1 VSHLDDHHDEMLE
14 DFTPFSGDLD
24 DPDGPDLFAE
34 AWLVPF
40 AQDVRFASRGPAP
53 VPSPQLTALFE
64 GGALRSG
71 LSNDKGDL
79 LVTAASNVHGP
90 ATTQVAGLPNW
101 RKETPMP
108 LAFLST
114 LIGKLAGAGTMAKA
128 AIATT
133 TAFATMTVAGA
144 AAGVLPGPVQGTV
157 GGAINAIS
165 PLNVP
170 TGDPAQTVAAA
181 TDIVNN
187 VLASVP
193 TSIPVVPPSIPL
205 SADGTVQTPVG
216 QVSVGGSA
224 NLTTPTIPQIT
235 IPNIPLPTIP
245 DVTPILNNLPVQLPA
260 CVKNLLP
267 TSGALPNPTALV
279 AQIPACIQTVLATA
293 NLPVKVSACV
303 ASVLGT
309 VTGVLNPASIG
320 SLPKLDVS
328 ACVPLD
334 VSKCTSS
341 VLAATGVSTMPF
353 VGDMLKSIFGT
364 WGLGGAGSPTTGFN
378 FFGNF
383 NFNIPGLNAIPAG
396 CVPLDVS
403 KCLTSVTGSL
413 GSLPATGG
421 VPKVDLSACMPTGL
435 TSGIPGV
442 GGGIP
447 GLSGIPFFPFGH

>member
-1 VSHLDDHHDEMLE
+1 MSHLDDHHDEMLE
-14 DFTPFSGDLD
+14 DFNLD
-24 DPDGPDLFAE
+24 DPDGPDLFTE

-53 VPSPQLTALFE
+53 VPSPQLSSLFE

-90 ATTQVAGLPNW
+90 ASTQAAGLPNW
-101 RKETPMP
+101 RKESPMP
-108 LAFLST
+108 LAFLAALFGKIT
-114 LIGKLAGAGTMAKA
+114 GIGTAAKA

-205 SADGTVQTPVG
+205 SGEGTVETPVG
-216 QVSVGGSA
+216 TVSVGGSA
-224 NLTTPTIPQIT
+224 TLTPPTLPPIT
-235 IPNIPLPTIP
+235 LPNIALPNIP
-245 DVTPILNNLPVQLPA
+245 DVTPILNNLPVPLPA
-260 CVKNLLP
+260 CVKNLIP
-267 TSGALPNPTALV
+267 TSGALPNPTALA

-293 NLPVKVSACV
+293 NLPVNVSACV

-309 VTGVLNPASIG
+309 VSSVLNPATIG
-320 SLPKLDVS
+320 SLPQLNVS
-328 ACVPLD
+328 ACIPLD
-334 VSKCTSS
+334 VTKCTSN
-341 VLAATGVSTMPF
+341 VLAAAGVSNMPF
-353 VGDMLKSIFGT
+353 VGDMMRAVFGSF
-364 WGLGGAGSPTTGFN
+364 GMGAGGQAGWGGFN

-383 NFNIPGLNAIPAG
+383 NFNVPGLNAIPAG
-396 CVPLDVS
+396 CVPIDIS
-403 KCLTSVTGSL
+403 KCLTSVTAGL

-421 VPKVDLSACMPTGL
+421 VPQVDLSACMPTGL

-447 GLSGIPFFPFGH
+447 GLSGIPFFPFG

>member
-14 DFTPFSGDLD
+14 DFIPFSGNSLDGDLD
-24 DPDGPDLFAE
+24 DPDGPDLFTE

-53 VPSPQLTALFE
+53 VPSPQLTSLFE

-90 ATTQVAGLPNW
+90 APQVAGLPNW

-108 LAFLST
+108 LAFLSA
-114 LIGKLAGAGTMAKA
+114 LISKITGMGTAAKA
-128 AIATT
+128 AIAMT

-170 TGDPAQTVAAA
+170 TGDPAQTVAAT

-216 QVSVGGSA
+216 EVSVGGSA
-224 NLTTPTIPQIT
+224 NLNTPTLPPINL
-235 IPNIPLPTIP
+235 PNIPLPNIP

-260 CVKNLLP
+260 CVKNLIP
-267 TSGALPNPTALV
+267 TSGALPNPTAL
-279 AQIPACIQTVLATA
+279 ATQIPACIQSVLATA
-293 NLPVKVSACV
+293 
-303 ASVLGT
+303 T
-309 VTGVLNPASIG
+309 IG
-320 SLPKLDVS
+320 SLPQLNVS
-328 ACVPLD
+328 SCIPLD

-341 VLAATGVSTMPF
+341 VLAATGVANMPF
-353 VGDMLKSIFGT
+353 VSDMMKSIFGSF
-364 WGLGGAGSPTTGFN
+364 GMGGTGSAGTGFN

-383 NFNIPGLNAIPAG
+383 NFNVPGLNAIPAG
-396 CVPLDVS
+396 CVPIDIS

-421 VPKVDLSACMPTGL
+421 VPQVDLSACMPTGL

-447 GLSGIPFFPFGH
+447 GLSGIPFFPFG